1 MFTRKHGGNGCLSAW
16 AEICQSCQVGL
27 FNPVRVRFSRVWR
40 RRPVGVDPQRLM
52 TATDGLKSPLLPPH
66 RRGRTV
72 SISDFRPDA
81 AVRWATGVADF
92 LRVNQCAHA
101 AADGRRRSLV
111 EIAPSQTAATRIT
124 ATRPIDSCARCLVAI
139 ADLTLTR
146 TARYS
151 VLSSLPSSFSR
162 SRAIFH
168 LHLVHFSRPLFHF
181 LATLFSP
188 NLTR

>member
-1 MFTRKHGGNGCLSAW
+1 LSAW

-72 SISDFRPDA
+72 SVSDFRRDA

-101 AADGRRRSLV
+101 AADGRPLV

-151 VLSSLPSSFSR
+151 VLSSSLVFQSFARHFSSPLGPLFAATLPFSR
-162 SRAIFH
+162 
-168 LHLVHFSRPLFHF
+168 HLVLS
-181 LATLFSP
+181 
-188 NLTR
+188 